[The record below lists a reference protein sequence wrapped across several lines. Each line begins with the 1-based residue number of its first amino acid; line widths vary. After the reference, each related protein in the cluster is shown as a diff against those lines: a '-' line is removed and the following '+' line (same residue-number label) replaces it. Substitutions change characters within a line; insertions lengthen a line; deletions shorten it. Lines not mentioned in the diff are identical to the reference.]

1 LADTPRA
8 LRQHV
13 TGRIIERAGDPIRR
27 TRGEFFMT
35 RITLAGRAGALLIPV
50 ALLLAACDG
59 ATGSAAAT
67 ASGGTSGTT
76 AAPSAGTVPSQ
87 ATGESPDASSP
98 FAIPSFDISAIT
110 KGLANV
116 DSYRISITV
125 NGVEQYKG
133 VVVTKPVLS
142 RDLTVSGGT
151 RIVVIGDEAW
161 VGQGSEPLK
170 SVPSQMATAMF
181 AAFDPTLLV
190 GAFSGP
196 EWAQSSLDK
205 GVEEKNGVQAHHF
218 LIDST
223 TAVGG
228 FSGVAAGAAINIW
241 IAEDGYLVAWEST
254 GVGNS
259 DISIQVTG
267 VDDPTNK
274 VDRPA

>member
-1 LADTPRA
+1 
-8 LRQHV
+8 
-13 TGRIIERAGDPIRR
+13 
-27 TRGEFFMT
+27 MT
-35 RITLAGRAGALLIPV
+35 RFRSAGRAGLLFIPFALF
-50 ALLLAACDG
+50 LAACG
-59 ATGSAAAT
+59 GGTGSAAPT
-67 ASGGTSGTT
+67 ASGRTT
-76 AAPSAGTVPSQ
+76 AVPPTEAISSQ
-87 ATGESPDASSP
+87 AAGGSPDASFP
-98 FAIPSFDISAIT
+98 IAIPSFDVSAIT
-110 KGLANV
+110 KGLENV

-170 SVPSQMATAMF
+170 SVPSQMAAPMF
-181 AAFDPTLLV
+181 AAFDPTLMV

-228 FSGVAAGAAINIW
+228 FSGVPPGAAINIW
-241 IAEDGYLVAWEST
+241 IADDGYLVAWEST
-254 GVGNS
+254 GIGNS
-259 DISIQVTG
+259 DMSIQVTG

>member
-1 LADTPRA
+1 
-8 LRQHV
+8 
-13 TGRIIERAGDPIRR
+13 
-27 TRGEFFMT
+27 MT
-35 RITLAGRAGALLIPV
+35 HIHAAGRAGTLLIPI
-50 ALLLAACDG
+50 ALLLTACG
-59 ATGSAAAT
+59 GGTGSAAPATSAGTSGAT
-67 ASGGTSGTT
+67 ASTGTE
-76 AAPSAGTVPSQ
+76 PSQ
-87 ATGESPDASSP
+87 ASGESPDASFP
-98 FAIPSFDISAIT
+98 IAIPSFDVSAIT
-110 KGLANV
+110 KGLENV

-161 VGQGSEPLK
+161 VANGSEPLK
-170 SVPSQMATAMF
+170 PVPSQIATTMF

-218 LIDST
+218 LIDSS

-228 FSGVAAGAAINIW
+228 FSGVPAGAAINIW
-241 IAEDGYLVAWEST
+241 IADDGYLVAWEST
-254 GVGNS
+254 GIGGS
-259 DISIQVTG
+259 DMSIQVTG

-274 VDRPA
+274 VDRPS